1 MNTPIALQLRRWCE
15 APRRVRPALALAF
28 ACAVFGAEF
37 AAPAFAEDLP
47 APPVNPEN
55 TRRVRLDQ
63 EDHNVIRMG
72 PGDEFAVVIVVPEGA
87 HFEVVAKSGNWYNVR
102 LTETQTGW
110 VHSSLCTEYDDLS
123 DLEFRPNPRLFS
135 RIGSFTLTGFG
146 GGYSFDRK
154 SNSLALGGRLGY
166 YIFDFVTVEGGL
178 SWTHVRRPAEIVES
192 LFDLTLEA
200 EDFHMLYYDMNANLE
215 VLPGRQMVP
224 YVTGGLGSSILRGE
238 TETSWNWGAGVSMY
252 VKKKVGVRWEFRNYR
267 FQSGAENARRDNNNY
282 TFTMGT
288 TFLL

>member
-1 MNTPIALQLRRWCE
+1 METPISTTILHGVRALCFAASVL
-15 APRRVRPALALAF
+15 AAASPALAD
-28 ACAVFGAEF
+28 
-37 AAPAFAEDLP
+37 DLP

-55 TRRVRLDQ
+55 TRRVKLDR

-72 PGDEFAVVIVVPEGA
+72 PGEDFAVIVVVPEGA
-87 HFEVVAKSGNWYNVR
+87 RFEVIAKSKSWYNVR

-123 DLEFRPNPRLFS
+123 NLEFRPNPRLFS
-135 RIGSFTLTGFG
+135 RIGSFTGTLYG

-154 SNSLALGGRLGY
+154 SNSLVAGGRIGY
-166 YIFDFVTVEGGL
+166 YVLDFVTVEGGL
-178 SWTHVRRPAEIVES
+178 SWTHVTRPAEIVES

-200 EDFHMLYYDMNANLE
+200 EDFHMLFYDMNANIE

-224 YVTGGLGSSILRGE
+224 YATGGIGSSILRGE
-238 TETSWNWGAGVSMY
+238 TETSWNWGAGVLMY

-267 FQSGAENARRDNNNY
+267 FDSGAENARRSNSNY